1 MTDKELEQAL
11 RRALK
16 PREPGE
22 DFSSQVMRRLDAQPQ
37 EPQPLNPAGATSRP
51 GVRPPG
57 QRYESRR
64 WSVAAALAACA
75 LVAVGLVQWRHDSAE
90 RQRGLEAR
98 AQLLQALSIAGAQVN
113 TARAAV
119 LREEQPLD

>member
-16 PREPGE
+16 PRDADE
-22 DFSSQVMRRLDAQPQ
+22 DFSSQLMRRLDRQR
-37 EPQPLNPAGATSRP
+37 PAGSR
-51 GVRPPG
+51 R
-57 QRYESRR
+57 ELRR
-64 WSVAAALAACA
+64 WSVPAALAACA
-75 LVAVGLVQWRHDSAE
+75 LVALGLVQWRHESAE
-90 RQRGLEAR
+90 RQRGVEAR

-119 LREEQPLD
+119 LREEQLLD